1 MNIIEVVRGV
11 LQNYDKMDDFTN
23 GVHIDFAESDS
34 CGLAPIGD
42 KLVKSDILGNQERQQ
57 TFVLYADGFSI
68 NDYSRLQNS
77 TFLLELGYYLETIK
91 GNAIDVTINNVHYSG
106 RLKSISTANAMMY
119 EVPTGDIND
128 GIRYQVQIFATYTLE
143 GR

>member
-1 MNIIEVVRGV
+1 MNIIEVVRNV
-11 LQNYDKMDDFTN
+11 LQSYDKMDDFTQ
-23 GVHIDFAESDS
+23 GVHIDFTESKF

-42 KLVKSDILGNQERQQ
+42 KLVKEDVLGNQERQQ
-57 TFVLYADGFSI
+57 TFVLYADGFSVT
-68 NDYSRLQNS
+68 DYSRLQNS
-77 TFLLELGYYLETIK
+77 TFLLELGYYLETVK
-91 GNAIDVTINNVHYSG
+91 GNPIEVTINNVQYTG
-106 RLKSISTANAMMY
+106 ELKSISVANAMAY